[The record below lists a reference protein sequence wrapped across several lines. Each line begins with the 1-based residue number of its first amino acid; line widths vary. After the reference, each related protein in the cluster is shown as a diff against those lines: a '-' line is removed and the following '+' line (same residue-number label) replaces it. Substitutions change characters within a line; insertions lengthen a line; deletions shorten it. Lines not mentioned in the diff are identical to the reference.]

1 MYKIFLSESDS
12 VHERIGTMKY
22 SHQNKTAKSLAKK
35 GC

>member
-1 MYKIFLSESDS
+1 MKYLSESDL

-35 GC
+35 SC